1 MSRKVWLQSYNNDEI
16 GRSISAIN
24 SYRKGTMSH
33 IIDNNWKRAELERYH
48 NEIRD
53 LHANVP
59 KNYVSIK
66 EKKNIIEHL
75 NHLGKIPKSS
85 QTTPNGQGGTRKSK
99 LSKPKYR
106 SHIRTHSRVRTVKSK
121 SKSKTKRQQKK

>member
-1 MSRKVWLQSYNNDEI
+1 MSRKGWLQPYDNDEL
-16 GRSISAIN
+16 GRNISAIN

-59 KNYVSIK
+59 TNYVSIQK
-66 EKKNIIEHL
+66 KKNIIEHL
-75 NHLGKIPKSS
+75 NQS

-99 LSKPKYR
+99 LYKTKYR

-121 SKSKTKRQQKK
+121 SKSKSKRLQKK

>member
-1 MSRKVWLQSYNNDEI
+1 MSQKTTYQS
-16 GRSISAIN
+16 
-24 SYRKGTMSH
+24 K
-33 IIDNNWKRAELERYH
+33 K
-48 NEIRD
+48 
-53 LHANVP
+53 
-59 KNYVSIK
+59 
-66 EKKNIIEHL
+66 KKNIIEHL

-99 LSKPKYR
+99 LYKPKYR